1 MSFAEIDEM
10 DFEIMLDLAALQNK
24 LKEEADPEN
33 RTYYIDEILG

>member
-10 DFEIMLDLAALQNK
+10 DFELLLDLATLQKK
-24 LKEEADPEN
+24 LKEEADPES